1 MRDDK
6 HMDINDITNNHASC
20 VGCGCSHCTGNRS
33 GKLDTYDYLYDIP
46 DTTTAATDESD
57 KYVEVSFKNTRK
69 GFYVNSLDLPLKKG
83 DLVAVEA
90 NPGHD
95 IGTVSLTGKL
105 VQIQMRNKRIKT
117 DAPPLKVF
125 REAKPNDLERYKEA
139 KAKEQWTMIRSR
151 QIAKSLG
158 LEMKIGDVEY
168 QGDGLKA
175 IFYYIADRRVDFRQL
190 IRELANE
197 FRIKVE
203 MRQIGARQE
212 AGLIGGIGPC
222 GRQLCCSGW
231 MTNFRSVSTNAA
243 RIQDISPNPQKLAG
257 QCAKLKCCLNYEV
270 NTYYEA
276 QGLLP
281 SKSIELRTK
290 NGIYQHYKADIL
302 AQQITYVPI
311 DSPRSMDEAVMIS
324 TERAMEIIDM
334 NNRGEEPFSLHSN
347 TEDRHSLSYRKD
359 SKDILVDSSLTRFDA
374 PQKEQKSKRR
384 KRNSRK
390 QQAQGRREPEQDQAS
405 EKVMKND
412 TERSEQ
418 RMRKKSGRSPKHNR
432 GPRNQPKQRPDHSAI

>member
-1 MRDDK
+1 MNT
-6 HMDINDITNNHASC
+6 NDITNNCTSC
-20 VGCGCSHCTGNRS
+20 VGCGCSQCTGNRS
-33 GKLDTYDYLYDIP
+33 GKLETYDYLYDIP
-46 DTTTAATDESD
+46 ETATTTVKESD

-69 GFYVNSLDLPLKKG
+69 GFYINSLNLPLEKG

-117 DAPPLKVF
+117 DNPPLKVF
-125 REAKPNDLERYKEA
+125 RKAKPNDLERYKEA
-139 KAKEQWTMIRSR
+139 KSKEQWTMIRSR

-158 LEMKIGDVEY
+158 LDMKIGDVEY

-281 SKSIELRTK
+281 NKNTELRTQ
-290 NGIYQHYKADIL
+290 NGTYRHYKADIL

-311 DSPRSMDEAVMIS
+311 DSPRSMDEAVVIS
-324 TERAMEIIDM
+324 TDRAMEIIDM
-334 NNRGEEPFSLHSN
+334 NNRGEEPYSLLSN
-347 TEDRHSLSYRKD
+347 TEDLHPLSLRKE

-374 PQKEQKSKRR
+374 PKKEQRSKRR
-384 KRNSRK
+384 KRNNRK
-390 QQAQGRREPEQDQAS
+390 KQAQGRQNQEKEAEQNQGSKKVIKGTAERSQQRTRKKGGRSQKRNQDQEA
-405 EKVMKND
+405 
-412 TERSEQ
+412 
-418 RMRKKSGRSPKHNR
+418 
-432 GPRNQPKQRPDHSAI
+432 QPKQRPDNPTK

>member
-1 MRDDK
+1 MNT
-6 HMDINDITNNHASC
+6 NDITNNCTSC
-20 VGCGCSHCTGNRS
+20 VGCGCSQCTGNRS
-33 GKLDTYDYLYDIP
+33 GKLETYDYLYDIP
-46 DTTTAATDESD
+46 ETTTTTVKESD

-69 GFYVNSLDLPLKKG
+69 GFYINSLNLPLEKG

-117 DAPPLKVF
+117 DNPPLKVF
-125 REAKPNDLERYKEA
+125 RKAKPNDLERYKEA

-158 LEMKIGDVEY
+158 LDMKIGDVEY

-281 SKSIELRTK
+281 NKNTELRTQ
-290 NGIYQHYKADIL
+290 NGTYRHYKADIL

-311 DSPRSMDEAVMIS
+311 DSPRSMDEAVVIS
-324 TERAMEIIDM
+324 TDRAMEIIDM
-334 NNRGEEPFSLHSN
+334 NDRGEEPYSLHSN
-347 TEDRHSLSYRKD
+347 TEDLHPLSLRKE

-374 PQKEQKSKRR
+374 PKKEQRSKRR
-384 KRNSRK
+384 KRNNRK
-390 QQAQGRREPEQDQAS
+390 KQAQGRQNQEKEAEQNQGS
-405 EKVMKND
+405 EKVIKG
-412 TERSEQ
+412 TAERSQQ
-418 RMRKKSGRSPKHNR
+418 RTRKKGGRNQK
-432 GPRNQPKQRPDHSAI
+432 RNQDQEAQPKQRPDNPTK

>member
-1 MRDDK
+1 MNT
-6 HMDINDITNNHASC
+6 NDITNNCTSC
-20 VGCGCSHCTGNRS
+20 VGCGCSQCTGNRS
-33 GKLDTYDYLYDIP
+33 GKLETYDYLYDIP
-46 DTTTAATDESD
+46 ETTTTTVKESD

-69 GFYVNSLDLPLKKG
+69 GFYINSLNLPLEKG

-117 DAPPLKVF
+117 DNPPLKVF
-125 REAKPNDLERYKEA
+125 RKAKPNDLERYKEA

-158 LEMKIGDVEY
+158 LDMKIGDVEY

-281 SKSIELRTK
+281 NKNTELRTQ
-290 NGIYQHYKADIL
+290 NGTYRHYKADIL

-311 DSPRSMDEAVMIS
+311 DSPRSMDEAVVIS
-324 TERAMEIIDM
+324 TDRAMEIIDM
-334 NNRGEEPFSLHSN
+334 NNRGEEPYSLLSN
-347 TEDRHSLSYRKD
+347 TEDLHPLSLRKE

-374 PQKEQKSKRR
+374 PKKEQRSKRR
-384 KRNSRK
+384 KRNNRK
-390 QQAQGRREPEQDQAS
+390 KQAQGRQNQEKEAEQNQGS
-405 EKVMKND
+405 EKVIKG
-412 TERSEQ
+412 TAERSQQ
-418 RMRKKSGRSPKHNR
+418 RTRKKGGRNQK
-432 GPRNQPKQRPDHSAI
+432 RNQDQEAQPKQRTDNPTK

>member
-1 MRDDK
+1 MNT
-6 HMDINDITNNHASC
+6 NDITNNCTSC
-20 VGCGCSHCTGNRS
+20 VGCGCSQCTGNRS
-33 GKLDTYDYLYDIP
+33 GKLETYDYLYDIP
-46 DTTTAATDESD
+46 ETATTTVKESD

-69 GFYVNSLDLPLKKG
+69 GFYINSLNLPLEKG

-117 DAPPLKVF
+117 DNPPLKVF
-125 REAKPNDLERYKEA
+125 RKAKPNDLERYKEA

-158 LEMKIGDVEY
+158 LDMKIGDVEY

-281 SKSIELRTK
+281 NKNIELRTQ
-290 NGIYQHYKADIL
+290 NGTYRHYKADIL

-311 DSPRSMDEAVMIS
+311 DSPRSMDEAVVIS
-324 TERAMEIIDM
+324 TDRAMEIIDM
-334 NNRGEEPFSLHSN
+334 NNRGEEPYSLLSN
-347 TEDRHSLSYRKD
+347 TEDLHPLSLRKE

-374 PQKEQKSKRR
+374 PKKEQRSKRR
-384 KRNSRK
+384 KRNNRK
-390 QQAQGRREPEQDQAS
+390 KQAQGRENKEKETEQNQGS
-405 EKVMKND
+405 EKVIKG
-412 TERSEQ
+412 TAERSQQ
-418 RMRKKSGRSPKHNR
+418 RTRKKGGRNQK
-432 GPRNQPKQRPDHSAI
+432 RNQDQEAQPKQRTDNPTK